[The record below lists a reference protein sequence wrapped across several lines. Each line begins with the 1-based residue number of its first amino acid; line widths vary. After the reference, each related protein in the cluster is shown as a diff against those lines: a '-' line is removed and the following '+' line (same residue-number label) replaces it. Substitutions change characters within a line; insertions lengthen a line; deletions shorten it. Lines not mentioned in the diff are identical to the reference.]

1 MANPPSAR
9 TGRTRAPRASR
20 ADSELRERPLVQ
32 AAISRSLG
40 HRYDT
45 AADEVSRLVESAYR
59 VIERAGTVDPRMREI
74 LADAGLSTQAF
85 YRHFP
90 SKDDLLLVLLDDG
103 ARRLADYLTHQM
115 AKATT
120 AKGRIRAW
128 IEGVLA
134 QAIDAEAAAR
144 TRPFLA
150 NLARLA
156 ERYPE
161 AQQAQIETVVAPLV
175 AAVRDAAKAGDARSS
190 DPGADARAIYHLA
203 MGGMEAHVLARTS
216 PTKREVNQV
225 VSFALRA
232 IGAG

>member
-1 MANPPSAR
+1 MANRSSAR
-9 TGRTRAPRASR
+9 SGRPQAPGGAG
-20 ADSELRERPLVQ
+20 DQLHERPLVQ

-40 HRYDT
+40 RRYDA

-59 VIERAGTVDPRMREI
+59 VIERSGTVDPRMREI

-103 ARRLADYLTHQM
+103 ARRLTDYLTHQM

-120 AKGRIRAW
+120 ARGRVRAW

-156 ERYPE
+156 ERYPD
-161 AQQAQIETVVAPLV
+161 AQQAQVSTVVAPLV
-175 AAVRDAAKAGDARSS
+175 AAVRDAVKAGDARSA
-190 DPGADARAIYHLA
+190 DPAADARAIYHLA
-203 MGGMEAHVLARTS
+203 MGDMEAHVLARTS

>member
-9 TGRTRAPRASR
+9 TGRTRAPRAG
-20 ADSELRERPLVQ
+20 AELRERPLVQ

-40 HRYDT
+40 HRYDA

-59 VIERAGTVDPRMREI
+59 VIERSGTVDPRMREI

-115 AKATT
+115 SKATT
-120 AKGRIRAW
+120 ARGRIKAW

-134 QAIDAEAAAR
+134 QAIDADAAAR

-161 AQQAQIETVVAPLV
+161 AQHAQVETVVAPLV
-175 AAVRDAAKAGDARSS
+175 AAVREAAKAGDARSS
-190 DPGADARAIYHLA
+190 DPAADARAIYHLA
-203 MGGMEAHVLARTS
+203 MGAMEAHVLARTVPS
-216 PTKREVNQV
+216 KREVNQV